1 MKQVQRILDIAV
13 IILTYNE
20 ELHIRRCLDNIT
32 CFAKEIYIIDS
43 FSTDKTIEIAS
54 EYPTVTILQHKW
66 ENNHA
71 KQFNWGLANASI
83 TANWILRLDADEF
96 LTPELINE

>member
-20 ELHIRRCLDNIT
+20 ELHIRRCLDNIQ

-54 EYPTVTILQHKW
+54 E
-66 ENNHA
+66 
-71 KQFNWGLANASI
+71 
-83 TANWILRLDADEF
+83 
-96 LTPELINE
+96 